1 MSKNSTDKLIDESFF
16 VFCILLKNEHMTKEN
31 NFIDF
36 YSGTEI
42 AILGLQRELEAVGV
56 TGIIQNDFRSGNL
69 AGFVGGTADTVRFMI
84 QESDLEKARPI
95 LEAYL
100 KL

>member
-1 MSKNSTDKLIDESFF
+1 M
-16 VFCILLKNEHMTKEN
+16 KNEN
-31 NFIDF
+31 DFIDF

-42 AILGLQRELEAVGV
+42 AIIGLQRELETIGV

-69 AGFVGGTADTVRFMI
+69 GGFVGGSADTVRFKI
-84 QESDLEKARPI
+84 KESDLEKARPI

-100 KL
+100 KLEY

>member
-1 MSKNSTDKLIDESFF
+1 MENK
-16 VFCILLKNEHMTKEN
+16 N

-36 YSGTEI
+36 YSGSEI
-42 AILGLQRELEAVGV
+42 AIMGLQRALETIGIS
-56 TGIIQNDFRSGNL
+56 GIIQNDFRSGNL
-69 AGFVGGTADTVRFMI
+69 GGFLGGTASSVRFKI
-84 QESDLEKARPI
+84 KESDLEKARPI